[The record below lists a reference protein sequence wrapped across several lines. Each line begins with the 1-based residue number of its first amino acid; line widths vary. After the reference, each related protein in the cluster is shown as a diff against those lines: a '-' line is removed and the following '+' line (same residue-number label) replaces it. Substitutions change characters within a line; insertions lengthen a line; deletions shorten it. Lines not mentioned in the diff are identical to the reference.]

1 MLLCDKFDVVVGMLV
16 KLIKRM
22 RDLLTIKLVYFSYP
36 YSCYLFGLLLPHASY
51 NVQIKPISFQQ
62 EEDKDN
68 PEMDEQVPESEE
80 RMEHETQGQTGQ
92 ENLQS
97 DSAVELAGEASER
110 DQSKEVSY
118 VELYELEMLDL

>member
-1 MLLCDKFDVVVGMLV
+1 ML
-16 KLIKRM
+16 
-22 RDLLTIKLVYFSYP
+22 
-36 YSCYLFGLLLPHASY
+36 
-51 NVQIKPISFQQ
+51 FQE

-68 PEMDEQVPESEE
+68 SEMDEQIPEAEE

-110 DQSKEVSY
+110 DQSKEVNY
-118 VELYELEMLDL
+118 VKVSKLKMLDL

>member
-1 MLLCDKFDVVVGMLV
+1 ML
-16 KLIKRM
+16 
-22 RDLLTIKLVYFSYP
+22 
-36 YSCYLFGLLLPHASY
+36 
-51 NVQIKPISFQQ
+51 FQE

-68 PEMDEQVPESEE
+68 SEMDEQLPEAEE

-110 DQSKEVSY
+110 DQSKEVNY
-118 VELYELEMLDL
+118 VEVSELKMLNLWICFQVKIRELLP